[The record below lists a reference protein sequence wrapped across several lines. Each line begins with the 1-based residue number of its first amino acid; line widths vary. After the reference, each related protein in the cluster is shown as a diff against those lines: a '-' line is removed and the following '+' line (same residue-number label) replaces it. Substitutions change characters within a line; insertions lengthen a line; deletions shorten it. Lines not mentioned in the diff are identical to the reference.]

1 MLRRQ
6 SKETE
11 PRKRNMEHVEEEPG
25 FEAAADTLR
34 EYLPRDYTVQV
45 NGKCRVSYSG
55 RTQSKLDRGDRMIL
69 VKQDSAL
76 LVHGPDNYQPRNWQ
90 PEVDRWSV
98 GTGDGA
104 LTIEARRLD
113 PEEVVEIELSSIELV
128 TVSQMVDESELK
140 ISGHEVDIHEAIEE
154 TPEIVED
161 GFNLV
166 ARERKTPAGYID
178 VLGRDTDGAMTVV
191 EVKRNPDYNTALQLQ
206 RYVDEIEEEFSGN
219 VRGILVAPKLSDEVD
234 GYLNERGLEFVEVDM
249 DDIIQD
255 YKLQDSQSGLSD
267 FGPEYSTG

>member
-1 MLRRQ
+1 
-6 SKETE
+6 
-11 PRKRNMEHVEEEPG
+11 MEHVEEEPG

-178 VLGRDTDGAMTVV
+178 VLGRDMDGAMTVV

-206 RYVDEIEEEFSGN
+206 RYVDEIEEEFSGD